1 MFFSKVILKST
12 LSQIAELEKFID
24 SIMLNYNIEEQ
35 YRGVISVPL
44 VESVKNA
51 ISHGNGN
58 DESKRVTVAMQ
69 VQNSKLKFSVEDE
82 GKGFD
87 YQSEMNKSMVE
98 KLGRGLSK
106 VELLTQNV
114 GFEKNGACITYSV
127 DVPFKVM
134 MPQRTLNN
142 AHSNISVEQY
152 I

>member
-12 LSQIAELEKFID
+12 SGQITELEKFID
-24 SIMLNYNIEEQ
+24 SIMHNYSIEEQ
-35 YRGVISVPL
+35 YRGVITVPL

-58 DESKRVTVAMQ
+58 DASKRVTVAMQ
-69 VQNSKLKFSVEDE
+69 VHNSKLKFSVEDE

-87 YQSEMNKSMVE
+87 YELEMHKNIAE
-98 KLGRGLSK
+98 KTGRGLNK
-106 VELLTQNV
+106 VELLAQNV
-114 GFEKNGACITYSV
+114 SFEKNGACITYSV

-134 MPQRTLNN
+134 MPQRTLSK